1 MLDCGWKVRYAKD
14 ANVHAGRG
22 VAIREFVLAP
32 GHVRVDY
39 LCYVDG
45 TIEATRMTRAV
56 LTEHIV
62 KLAYP
67 DTSVHLP

>member
-1 MLDCGWKVRYAKD
+1 VATFLLTWNPDKWAEPDKD
-14 ANVHAGRG
+14 KM
-22 VAIREFVLAP
+22 
-32 GHVRVDY
+32 
-39 LCYVDG
+39 
-45 TIEATRMTRAV
+45 IEATRMTRAV